1 MRTGAERG
9 YEQEMVSSL
18 PDDYATVERAIPHRN
33 TILRLTMDRYVKR
46 YGQDTPLD
54 LDRLNS
60 LLAATGQPLAT
71 ETEIDVWYGR
81 TVPARQRN

>member
-1 MRTGAERG
+1 MSEI
-9 YEQEMVSSL
+9 VSSL
-18 PDDYATVERAIPHRN
+18 PEDYATVERPIPHRE

-46 YGQDTPLD
+46 YGPDTPLD

-71 ETEIDVWYGR
+71 ETEISVYYGH
-81 TVPARQRN
+81 PLLPHQRN